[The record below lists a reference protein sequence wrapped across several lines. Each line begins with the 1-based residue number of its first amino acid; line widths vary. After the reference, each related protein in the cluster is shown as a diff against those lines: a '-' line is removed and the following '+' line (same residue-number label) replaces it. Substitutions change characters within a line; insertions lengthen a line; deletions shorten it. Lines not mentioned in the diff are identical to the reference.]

1 MNAAARELRWRTTE
15 FSLATGNCVQA
26 QPAQADQR
34 PGRRMIGCDIATPS
48 ARVIGPGAF
57 HLLCNQIP
65 SVVLVALKTVVP
77 FYDSTSDCLR
87 MGFARTSRASGHQ
100 EETRRKPPATRES
113 ACGGGGLR
121 AYENEVFLAMAN
133 WAGLKFQG
141 HSMIIG
147 YDGKTIEIG
156 DEDEQILFAAL
167 DMTALRKHRKS
178 GIYGRHHRQP
188 SAYGPLIES

>member
-87 MGFARTSRASGHQ
+87 MVLRGRHAHQGIRAS
-100 EETRRKPPATRES
+100 RRNSTKTSSYSRIRMRRGRPPRLRRRLGSPFRRIGQCDQYDRRALPLGTKRRPLSARIAAKRSEKKPALPTWS
-113 ACGGGGLR
+113 DQ
-121 AYENEVFLAMAN
+121 NKSSTTHSIEVL
-133 WAGLKFQG
+133 
-141 HSMIIG
+141 S
-147 YDGKTIEIG
+147 
-156 DEDEQILFAAL
+156 
-167 DMTALRKHRKS
+167 
-178 GIYGRHHRQP
+178 
-188 SAYGPLIES
+188 